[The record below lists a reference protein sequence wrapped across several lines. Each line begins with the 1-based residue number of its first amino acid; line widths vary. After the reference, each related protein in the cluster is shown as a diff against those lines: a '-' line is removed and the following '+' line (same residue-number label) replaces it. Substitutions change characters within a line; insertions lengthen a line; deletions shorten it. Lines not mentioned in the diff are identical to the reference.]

1 MQVQNFSKTRSK
13 IVEKYFFENIASF
26 SYRGCQTL
34 SPDMQIIFL
43 LSIMKEE

>member
-1 MQVQNFSKTRSK
+1 MQVQNFSKIRSK
-13 IVEKYFFENIASF
+13 IFEQYFFENIALF

-34 SPDMQIIFL
+34 SPDIRIIFL